1 MYGISLM
8 IEVCM
13 LLDPKKPLLK
23 KLVVGSVFSCGA
35 FAMIRGL
42 FHVFKPSKF
51 SVHTT
56 FIVCFIPVVIYI
68 ADLALFYLIKPPD
81 IQNGEQEDFL
91 KDVSVE
97 VYK

>member
-8 IEVCM
+8 VEVCM

-23 KLVVGSVFSCGA
+23 KLVVGSVFSCGVV
-35 FAMIRGL
+35 AMIRGIV
-42 FHVFKPSKF
+42 HVFAPIKF
-51 SVHTT
+51 SVETT

-68 ADLALFYLIKPPD
+68 ADFALFYLIKPPD